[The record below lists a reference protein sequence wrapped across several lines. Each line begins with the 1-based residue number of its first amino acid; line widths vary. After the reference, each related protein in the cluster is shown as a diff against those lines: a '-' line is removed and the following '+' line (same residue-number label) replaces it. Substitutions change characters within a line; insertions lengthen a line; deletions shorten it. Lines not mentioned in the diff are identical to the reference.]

1 MKIIAAKKPNPRK
14 SKPAGPFIAKVF
26 KSGNSQAIRIPSGV
40 ALKAKSY
47 LVKPNNSG
55 GLDLIDLAG
64 EARRLRALRDLRGSV
79 PDFPDHTT

>member
-1 MKIIAAKKPNPRK
+1 
-14 SKPAGPFIAKVF
+14 
-26 KSGNSQAIRIPSGV
+26 V